1 MWWFPESES
10 DSLSLFLVKW
20 NSVWLERLHDTIKMF
35 GLCSSAQR
43 NQLKVWAL
51 GNELQLCPS
60 HTAGNRKRPCCRVV
74 SVAGCRTISPLGAMH
89 ESASVHMTV
98 ATPTPTP
105 SYRTSASH
113 QHWAAVTGSHAPWI
127 WMAGAAA
134 WYVETCSASSDWTSS
149 RDELQIPKFWCW
161 RMTPWHL
168 LYVGSFCVF

>member
-1 MWWFPESES
+1 MWRFPESES
-10 DSLSLFLVKW
+10 DSLSLFLVTW
-20 NSVWLERLHDTIKMF
+20 NSVWLERLHDTIKMI
-35 GLCSSAQR
+35 GPCSSAQR
-43 NQLKVWAL
+43 NQLKVWAVSCSFVHHI
-51 GNELQLCPS
+51 LQV
-60 HTAGNRKRPCCRVV
+60 TQRVV
-74 SVAGCRTISPLGAMH
+74 SVAGCRNISPLGTMH

-98 ATPTPTP
+98 APPAPTP